1 MPAAHCFERKAKLLK
16 WHSRAN
22 TRLPSRFTVTQAPKS
37 WEQFRRRP
45 YSMVVV
51 GGGLALT
58 AIAVF
63 FAWRLVKTSQAM
75 WRERAVKK
83 NRLAGKQ

>member
-1 MPAAHCFERKAKLLK
+1 
-16 WHSRAN
+16 
-22 TRLPSRFTVTQAPKS
+22 
-37 WEQFRRRP
+37 
-45 YSMVVV
+45 MVVV

-58 AIAVF
+58 VIAVF

-83 NRLAGKQ
+83 NRLAASNDPRESHRSKGHPIMDQIGHLVVLGTNLPFVGFGSA

>member
-1 MPAAHCFERKAKLLK
+1 
-16 WHSRAN
+16 
-22 TRLPSRFTVTQAPKS
+22 
-37 WEQFRRRP
+37 
-45 YSMVVV
+45 MVIV

-58 AIAVF
+58 VIAVF